1 MTDLV
6 LAGKAAIVTGGAR
19 GLGFAFA
26 QGLARAGARVAIA
39 DIEAE
44 AAADA
49 ARTLAADGAAAI
61 AAPVDVADEASVEAM
76 VNRVV
81 AGFGAVDILVNN
93 AGIYA
98 GLKRKP
104 FYEISAAEWDRVMSV
119 NLKGAFLCAKAVYPQ
134 MKGRG
139 GKIVN
144 IASATVFS
152 GSPLWMH
159 YVASKG
165 GVIAM
170 TRVMAREIG
179 NDGVTVNALAP
190 GFTLTEASRMAIED
204 AETYGVA
211 RGAIHRAAHPD
222 DMVGACLWLASPLSD
237 FVTGQTVI
245 VDGGRQFI

>member
-1 MTDLV
+1 MIDLG
-6 LAGKAAIVTGGAR
+6 LAGKTVIITGGAR
-19 GLGFAFA
+19 GLGLAFSKGFAD
-26 QGLARAGARVAIA
+26 AGARLVIA
-39 DIEAE
+39 DIDG
-44 AAADA
+44 DA
-49 ARTLAADGAAAI
+49 AREVAKTFISQGFKAIGAV
-61 AAPVDVADEASVEAM
+61 VDVADEASVEAM
-76 VNRVV
+76 IGEV
-81 AGFGAVDILVNN
+81 AATYERIDVLVNN

-104 FYEISAAEWDRVMSV
+104 FYEIAVAEWDRVMSV
-119 NLKGAFLCAKAVYPQ
+119 NLKGAFLCAKGVYPHI
-134 MKGRG
+134 KGRG

-165 GVIAM
+165 GMIAM

-179 NDGVTVNALAP
+179 DDNISVNALAP
-190 GFTLTEASRMAIED
+190 GFTLTEASRSAIDD
-204 AETYGVA
+204 AENYGVA
-211 RGAIHRAAHPD
+211 RGAIRRAAHPED
-222 DMVGACLWLASPLSD
+222 IVGTCLWLASPLSN

>member
-1 MTDLV
+1 MTDLG
-6 LAGKAAIVTGGAR
+6 LAGKSAVVTGAAG

-26 QGLARAGARVAIA
+26 DGLTRAGARVAIA
-39 DIEAE
+39 DINAG
-44 AAADA
+44 A
-49 ARTLAADGAAAI
+49 ARKAAETLAAQGGAAI
-61 AAPVDVADEASVEAM
+61 AASVDVSDEASVEAM
-76 VNRVV
+76 VSQVV
-81 AGFGAVDILVNN
+81 AAYGSIDILVNN

-104 FYEISAAEWDRVMSV
+104 FFEITTEEWDRVMSV
-119 NLKGAFLCAKAVYPQ
+119 NLKGAFLCAKAVYPR

-170 TRVMAREIG
+170 TRVMARELG
-179 NDGVTVNALAP
+179 VDGINVNALAP
-190 GFTLTEASRMAIED
+190 GFTLTEASKAVIED
-204 AETYGVA
+204 AENYGVA
-211 RGAIHRAAHPD
+211 RGAIHRAAHPN
-222 DMVGACLWLASPLSD
+222 DMVGACLWLASPFSD

>member
-1 MTDLV
+1 MNELG
-6 LAGKAAIVTGGAR
+6 LAGKTAIVTGAAG
-19 GLGFAFA
+19 GLGLAFA
-26 QGLARAGARVAIA
+26 TALIDAGAKVAIA
-39 DIEAE
+39 DRNLEAARQ
-44 AAADA
+44 AAADLSGKGTA
-49 ARTLAADGAAAI
+49 LAVG
-61 AAPVDVADEASVEAM
+61 VDVADEALVTAM
-76 VNRVV
+76 ADHV
-81 AGFGAVDILVNN
+81 ASTLGGIDILVNN

-104 FYEISAAEWDRVMSV
+104 FFEISAAEWDRVMSV
-119 NLKGAFLCAKAVYPQ
+119 NLKGAFLCAKAVFPF
-134 MKGRG
+134 MRGRG

-165 GVIAM
+165 GMIAM
-170 TRVMAREIG
+170 TRVMAREVG
-179 NDGVTVNALAP
+179 NDGVNVNAIAP
-190 GFTLTEASRMAIED
+190 GFTLTEASRSAIED
-204 AETYGVA
+204 AENYGVA
-211 RGAIHRAAHPD
+211 RGAIHRAAQPS

>member
-1 MTDLV
+1 MAGLG
-6 LAGKAAIVTGGAR
+6 LAGKTAVVTGAAG

-26 QGLARAGARVAIA
+26 EGLARAGARVAIA
-39 DIEAE
+39 DVNAD
-44 AAADA
+44 AARDA
-49 ARTLAADGAAAI
+49 ARTLTAQGATVI
-61 AAPVDVADEASVEAM
+61 ATSVDVADEASVGTM
-76 VNRVV
+76 VERVV
-81 AGFGAVDILVNN
+81 AAYGGIDILVNN

-104 FYEISAAEWDRVMSV
+104 FYEIPAAEWDRVMSV

-165 GVIAM
+165 GMIAM
-170 TRVMAREIG
+170 TRVMARELG
-179 NDGVTVNALAP
+179 GDGVTVNALAP
-190 GFTLTEASRMAIED
+190 GFTLTEASRAAIED
-204 AETYGVA
+204 AENYGVA

-222 DMVGACLWLASPLSD
+222 DMVGTCLWLASPLSD
-237 FVTGQTVI
+237 FVTGQTIV

>member
-1 MTDLV
+1 MTNLG
-6 LAGKAAIVTGGAR
+6 LAGKSAVVTGAAG
-19 GLGFAFA
+19 GLGFVFA
-26 QGLARAGARVAIA
+26 VGLARAGARVAIA
-39 DIEAE
+39 DINVS
-44 AAADA
+44 A
-49 ARTLAADGAAAI
+49 ARKAAETLAAQGGAVI
-61 AAPVDVADEASVEAM
+61 AVSVDVSDEASVEAM
-76 VNRVV
+76 VSQVV
-81 AGFGAVDILVNN
+81 AAYGGIDILVNN

-104 FYEISAAEWDRVMSV
+104 FFEITAEEWDRVMSV
-119 NLKGAFLCAKAVYPQ
+119 NLKGTFLCAKAVYPW

-170 TRVMAREIG
+170 TRVMARELG
-179 NDGVTVNALAP
+179 VDGINVNALAP
-190 GFTLTEASRMAIED
+190 GFTLTEASKAVIED
-204 AETYGVA
+204 AENYGVA

>member
-1 MTDLV
+1 MTDLG
-6 LAGKAAIVTGGAR
+6 LAGKSAIVTGAAG

-26 QGLARAGARVAIA
+26 KGLAEAGARVAIA
-39 DIEAE
+39 DMN
-44 AAADA
+44 ADA
-49 ARTLAADGAAAI
+49 ARESARVLTDQGAAAI
-61 AAPVDVADEASVEAM
+61 AAVVDVSDEASVVAM
-76 VNRVV
+76 VNEV
-81 AGFGAVDILVNN
+81 AAAHGGIDILVNN

-104 FYEISAAEWDRVMSV
+104 FYEISGAEWDRVMSV
-119 NLKGAFLCAKAVYPQ
+119 NLKGAFLCAKAVYPR

-139 GKIVN
+139 GKIIN

-165 GVIAM
+165 GMIAM
-170 TRVMAREIG
+170 TRVMAREVG
-179 NDGVTVNALAP
+179 DEGVTVNALAP

-204 AETYGVA
+204 AESYGVA
-211 RGAIHRAAHPD
+211 RGAIRRAAYPD
-222 DMVGACLWLASPLSD
+222 DMVGTCLWLASPLSN
-237 FVTGQTVI
+237 FVTGQTVV

>member
-1 MTDLV
+1 MTDLG
-6 LAGKAAIVTGGAR
+6 LAGKSAVITGAAG

-26 QGLARAGARVAIA
+26 DGLMRAGARVAIA
-39 DIEAE
+39 DINAG
-44 AAADA
+44 A
-49 ARTLAADGAAAI
+49 ARKAAETLAAQGGAAI
-61 AAPVDVADEASVEAM
+61 AASVDVSDEASVEAM
-76 VNRVV
+76 VGQVV
-81 AGFGAVDILVNN
+81 AAYGSIDVLVNN

-104 FYEISAAEWDRVMSV
+104 FFEITAEEWDRVMSV
-119 NLKGAFLCAKAVYPQ
+119 NLKGAFLCAKAVYPR

-170 TRVMAREIG
+170 TRVMARELG
-179 NDGVTVNALAP
+179 VDGINVNALAP
-190 GFTLTEASRMAIED
+190 GFTLTEASKAVIED
-204 AETYGVA
+204 AENYGVA

>member
-1 MTDLV
+1 MNELG
-6 LAGKAAIVTGGAR
+6 LAGKTAIVTGAAG
-19 GLGFAFA
+19 GLGLAFA
-26 QGLARAGARVAIA
+26 TALIDAGVKVAIA
-39 DIEAE
+39 DRNMEAARK
-44 AAADA
+44 AAADLSGRGTA
-49 ARTLAADGAAAI
+49 VAVG
-61 AAPVDVADEASVEAM
+61 VDVADEASVASM
-76 VNRVV
+76 VDQV
-81 AGFGAVDILVNN
+81 AGALGPIDILVNN

-104 FYEISAAEWDRVMSV
+104 FYEISAAEWDQVMSV
-119 NLKGAFLCAKAVYPQ
+119 NLKGAFLCAKAVFPV

-165 GVIAM
+165 GMIAM

-179 NDGVTVNALAP
+179 NDGVNVNAIAP
-190 GFTLTEASRMAIED
+190 GFTLTEASRSAIED
-204 AETYGVA
+204 ADNYGVA
-211 RGAIHRAAHPD
+211 RGAIHRAAHPT

-237 FVTGQTVI
+237 FVTGQTII

>member
-1 MTDLV
+1 MTDLG
-6 LAGKAAIVTGGAR
+6 LTGKSAIVTGAGG

-26 QGLARAGARVAIA
+26 EALARAGARVTIA
-39 DIEAE
+39 DINAGAARE
-44 AAADA
+44 AAT
-49 ARTLAADGAAAI
+49 RLAPQGGALAVA
-61 AAPVDVADEASVEAM
+61 VDVSDEASVQAM
-76 VNRVV
+76 VEEVV
-81 AGFGAVDILVNN
+81 AAQGGVDILVNN
-93 AGIYA
+93 AAIYA

-104 FYEISAAEWDRVMSV
+104 FFEITADEWDRVMSV
-119 NLKGAFLCAKAVYPQ
+119 NVKGSFLCAKAAYPHL
-134 MKGRG
+134 KVGG

-170 TRVMAREIG
+170 TRVMARELGEHGI
-179 NDGVTVNALAP
+179 NVNAIAP
-190 GFTLTEASRMAIED
+190 GFTLTDASRAAIED
-204 AETYGVA
+204 AENYGVA
-211 RGAIHRAAHPD
+211 RGAIHRASQPA
-222 DMVGACLWLASPLSD
+222 DMVGACLWLASSLSD

>member
-1 MTDLV
+1 MTDLG
-6 LAGKAAIVTGGAR
+6 LAGKSAVVTGAAG

-26 QGLARAGARVAIA
+26 DGLTRAGARVAIA
-39 DIEAE
+39 DINAG
-44 AAADA
+44 A
-49 ARTLAADGAAAI
+49 ARKAAETLAAQGGAAI
-61 AAPVDVADEASVEAM
+61 AASVDVSDEASVEAM
-76 VNRVV
+76 VSQVV
-81 AGFGAVDILVNN
+81 AAYGSIDILVNN

-104 FYEISAAEWDRVMSV
+104 FFEITTEEWDRVMSV
-119 NLKGAFLCAKAVYPQ
+119 NLKGAFLCAKAVYPR

-170 TRVMAREIG
+170 TRVMARELG
-179 NDGVTVNALAP
+179 VDGINVNALAP
-190 GFTLTEASRMAIED
+190 GFTLTEASKAVIED
-204 AETYGVA
+204 AENYGVA

>member
-1 MTDLV
+1 MTELG
-6 LAGKAAIVTGGAR
+6 LAGKAAIVTGAGG

-26 QGLARAGARVAIA
+26 EGLARAGARVAIA
-39 DIEAE
+39 DVN
-44 AAADA
+44 AAAA
-49 ARTLAADGAAAI
+49 AKAAETLVAAGATAI
-61 AAPVDVADEASVEAM
+61 AVEVDVADEESTAAM
-76 VNRVV
+76 ADRV
-81 AGFGAVDILVNN
+81 ATAFGAIDILVNN

-104 FYEISAAEWDRVMSV
+104 FHEISAAEWDRVMGV
-119 NLKGAFLCAKAVYPQ
+119 NVKGPFLCVKAVYPH

-170 TRVMAREIG
+170 TRVMAREMG
-179 NDGVTVNALAP
+179 GDGVTVNALAP
-190 GFTLTEASRMAIED
+190 GFTLTEASRGAIAN
-204 AETYGVA
+204 AESYGVD
-211 RGAIHRAAHPD
+211 RGAIHRAAQPD
-222 DMVGACLWLASPLSD
+222 DMVGTCLWLASPLSD

>member
-1 MTDLV
+1 MNELG
-6 LAGKAAIVTGGAR
+6 LAGKTAIVTGAAG
-19 GLGFAFA
+19 GLGLAFA
-26 QGLARAGARVAIA
+26 TALIDAGVKVAIA
-39 DIEAE
+39 DRNMEAARE
-44 AAADA
+44 AAADLSGRGTA
-49 ARTLAADGAAAI
+49 VAVG
-61 AAPVDVADEASVEAM
+61 VDVADEASVASM
-76 VNRVV
+76 VDQV
-81 AGFGAVDILVNN
+81 AGALGPIDILVNN

-104 FYEISAAEWDRVMSV
+104 FYEISAAEWDQVMSV
-119 NLKGAFLCAKAVYPQ
+119 NLKGAFLCAKAVFPV

-165 GVIAM
+165 GMIAM

-179 NDGVTVNALAP
+179 NDGVNVNAIAP
-190 GFTLTEASRMAIED
+190 GFTLTEASRSAIED
-204 AETYGVA
+204 ADNYGVA
-211 RGAIHRAAHPD
+211 RGAIHRAAHPT

-237 FVTGQTVI
+237 FVTGQTII

>member
-1 MTDLV
+1 MTDLG
-6 LAGKAAIVTGGAR
+6 LAGKSAVVTGAAG

-26 QGLARAGARVAIA
+26 DGLTRAGARVAIA
-39 DIEAE
+39 DINAG
-44 AAADA
+44 A
-49 ARTLAADGAAAI
+49 ARKAAETLAAQGGAAI
-61 AAPVDVADEASVEAM
+61 AASVDVSDEASVEAM
-76 VNRVV
+76 VSQVV
-81 AGFGAVDILVNN
+81 AAYGSIDILVNN

-104 FYEISAAEWDRVMSV
+104 FFEITTEEWDRVMSV
-119 NLKGAFLCAKAVYPQ
+119 NLKGAFLCAKAVYPR

-170 TRVMAREIG
+170 TRVMARELG
-179 NDGVTVNALAP
+179 VDGINVNALAP
-190 GFTLTEASRMAIED
+190 GFTLTEASKAMIED
-204 AETYGVA
+204 AENYGVA
-211 RGAIHRAAHPD
+211 RGAIHRAAHPN
-222 DMVGACLWLASPLSD
+222 DMVGACLWLASPFSD

>member
-1 MTDLV
+1 MTDLG
-6 LAGKAAIVTGGAR
+6 LAGKSAVVTGAAG

-26 QGLARAGARVAIA
+26 DGLTRAGARVAIA
-39 DIEAE
+39 DINAG
-44 AAADA
+44 A
-49 ARTLAADGAAAI
+49 ARKAAETLAAQGGAAI
-61 AAPVDVADEASVEAM
+61 AASVDVSDEASVEAM
-76 VNRVV
+76 VSQVV
-81 AGFGAVDILVNN
+81 AAYGSIDILVNN

-104 FYEISAAEWDRVMSV
+104 FFEITAEEWDRVMSV
-119 NLKGAFLCAKAVYPQ
+119 NLKGAFLCAKAVYPR

-170 TRVMAREIG
+170 TRVMARELG
-179 NDGVTVNALAP
+179 VDGINVNALAP
-190 GFTLTEASRMAIED
+190 GFTLTEASKAVIED
-204 AETYGVA
+204 AENYGVA
-211 RGAIHRAAHPD
+211 RGAIHRAAHPN

>member
-1 MTDLV
+1 MTDLG
-6 LAGKAAIVTGGAR
+6 LAGKSAVVTGDAG

-26 QGLARAGARVAIA
+26 DGLTRAGARVAIA
-39 DIEAE
+39 DINTG
-44 AAADA
+44 A
-49 ARTLAADGAAAI
+49 ARKAAETLAAQGGAVI
-61 AAPVDVADEASVEAM
+61 AVSVDVSDEASVEAM
-76 VNRVV
+76 VSQVV
-81 AGFGAVDILVNN
+81 AAYGSIDILVNN

-104 FYEISAAEWDRVMSV
+104 FFEITAEEWDRVMSV
-119 NLKGAFLCAKAVYPQ
+119 NLKGAFLCAKAVYPR

-170 TRVMAREIG
+170 TRVMARELG
-179 NDGVTVNALAP
+179 VDGINVNALAP
-190 GFTLTEASRMAIED
+190 GFTLTEASKAMIED
-204 AETYGVA
+204 AENYGVA
-211 RGAIHRAAHPD
+211 RGAIHRAAHPN
-222 DMVGACLWLASPLSD
+222 DMVGACLWLASPFSD